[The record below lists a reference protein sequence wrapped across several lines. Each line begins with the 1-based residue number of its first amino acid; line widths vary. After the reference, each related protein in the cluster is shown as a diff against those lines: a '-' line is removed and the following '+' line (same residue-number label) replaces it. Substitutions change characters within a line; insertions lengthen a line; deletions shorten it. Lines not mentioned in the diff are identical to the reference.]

1 MILVT
6 VFHGLKVP
14 VYSQMHEP
22 LRAIDLKRKP
32 EDHREAVMTVEITA
46 EDHKLLSR
54 VRFSM
59 ENEKP
64 I

>member
-46 EDHKLLSR
+46 R

>member
-46 EDHKLLSR
+46 
-54 VRFSM
+54 
-59 ENEKP
+59 
-64 I
+64 